1 MKKTLIITTLI
12 LVLGLTM
19 VVQGQK
25 ESGGWEYAK
34 VQVAPFQATAGSNA
48 VWIWKEPT
56 VNVEGEDLIDLC
68 RQLKINVPY
77 GEEPDFYT
85 VINWAGSNGWELVL
99 FNYQDVNSTSAWFK
113 RKS

>member
-1 MKKTLIITTLI
+1 MKKTLILTTLI

-25 ESGGWEYAK
+25 EPSRWEYAK
-34 VQVAPFQATAGSNA
+34 VQVAPFQATAGSES
-48 VWIWKEPT
+48 VWIWKEST
-56 VNVEGEDLIDLC
+56 VYAEGEDLIDLC
-68 RQLKINVPY
+68 RQLNINVPD
-77 GEEPDFYT
+77 GEEPDLYT

-99 FNYQDVNSTSAWFK
+99 LNYQGVNSTSVWLK